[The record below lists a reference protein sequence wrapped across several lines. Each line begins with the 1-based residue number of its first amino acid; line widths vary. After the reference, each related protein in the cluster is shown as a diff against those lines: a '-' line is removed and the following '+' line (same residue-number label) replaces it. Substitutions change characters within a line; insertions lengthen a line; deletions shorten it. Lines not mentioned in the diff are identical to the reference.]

1 MIIVKSAAEN
11 LERFDVEHSE
21 ESRHFGENV
30 RLLIRWEISYK
41 KLAQSVGIYPYTEL
55 VTNDE

>member
-30 RLLIRWEISYK
+30 RLLIR
-41 KLAQSVGIYPYTEL
+41 
-55 VTNDE
+55 